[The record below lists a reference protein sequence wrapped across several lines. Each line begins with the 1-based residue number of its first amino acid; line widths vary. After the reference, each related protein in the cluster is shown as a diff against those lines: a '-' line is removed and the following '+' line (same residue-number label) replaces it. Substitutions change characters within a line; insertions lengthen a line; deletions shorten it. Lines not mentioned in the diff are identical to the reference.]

1 MATVVPNRG
10 AGIVKKGKERKGNG
24 KRGREKNRIFF
35 LFFFSWLRKR
45 GEYPDEGRKGIFEHF
60 STVGKKEKF
69 MRSFFSSFLLIFVSL

>member
-35 LFFFSWLRKR
+35 LFFFLAEKK
-45 GEYPDEGRKGIFEHF
+45 GRIPG
-60 STVGKKEKF
+60 
-69 MRSFFSSFLLIFVSL
+69 